1 MNDGNGG
8 SFAEIN
14 NSDKSAPKIPLLNP
28 EAEKNANLFVSSNH
42 IDKKSDPVD
51 DDDKSV
57 SAASSYMKLKV
68 EVNQVATE
76 KYNQTTDLKWA
87 EPKMER
93 SGRRAPIMKNNRMG
107 GHSTLFDGHDTKVSF
122 KSADA
127 RMPEVY

>member
-87 EPKMER
+87 EP
-93 SGRRAPIMKNNRMG
+93 
-107 GHSTLFDGHDTKVSF
+107 
-122 KSADA
+122 
-127 RMPEVY
+127 